1 LTSKRVGLDY
11 SGQRGISFLD
21 SPKNSAR
28 LPEGH
33 MKKNQDDASS
43 INRRDFLKIGVAGAA
58 TIGLAGVESLLHA
71 EPATAPVY
79 RTLGRTG
86 LKITTLSFGAMLTP
100 EPEVIRAGFDMGI
113 NYVDTARRY
122 LNGRSEGIVSK
133 ALEGI
138 RDKVY
143 VATKTQRE
151 STTRDAVIKDIET
164 SLAQLRTD
172 HIDVI
177 QLHGLD
183 NPKQVSNAEAR
194 EAYTKAREQGKVRFF
209 GVSTHTNQAEVVN
222 AVVDD
227 PDKFFDTVLV
237 QYNFNADPAV
247 KKAIA
252 RAKAAG
258 IGVIAMKIQMGGY
271 KTREEAKTI
280 TPEQAAANLKWVLQ
294 DTNVTTAIPGMRTV
308 DQVTQMVAVMGT
320 KLTNT
325 DERILR
331 RYAQAIDSYYCRL
344 CGECEDSC
352 PNGVAI
358 STINRALMYAEGYRE
373 YKLAKATFDE
383 VSTASLC
390 SGCSECVAQCVNG
403 LNIAQKMRQARHL
416 FA

>member
-1 LTSKRVGLDY
+1 LG
-11 SGQRGISFLD
+11 
-21 SPKNSAR
+21 SPKNRTR
-28 LPEGH
+28 LLEGYL
-33 MKKNQDDASS
+33 KNRDDASS

-58 TIGLAGVESLLHA
+58 TIGLAGVENLLHA
-71 EPATAPVY
+71 EPAAAPVY

-100 EPEVIRAGFDMGI
+100 ESEVIRAGFDMGI

-122 LNGRSEGIVSK
+122 LNGRSEEIVSR
-133 ALEGI
+133 ALQGI

-143 VATKTQRE
+143 VATKTRRE
-151 STTRDAVIKDIET
+151 STTRDEIIKDMET

-183 NPKQVSNAEAR
+183 NSKQVFNAEAR

-237 QYNFNADPAV
+237 QYNFNTEPAV
-247 KKAIA
+247 KQAIA

-271 KTREEAKTI
+271 KTREDAKAI

-294 DTNVTTAIPGMRTV
+294 DANVTTAIPGMRTV
-308 DQVTQMVAVMGT
+308 DQVKQMVPVMGM
-320 KLTNT
+320 KLTNA

-331 RYAQAIDSYYCRL
+331 RYAEAIAPYYCRL
-344 CGECEDSC
+344 CGECEGTC
-352 PNGVAI
+352 PNGVGI

-373 YKLAKATFDE
+373 FALAKATFDE

-403 LNIAQKMRQARHL
+403 LNIARKMRQARSL

>member
-1 LTSKRVGLDY
+1 M
-11 SGQRGISFLD
+11 
-21 SPKNSAR
+21 KNR
-28 LPEGH
+28 
-33 MKKNQDDASS
+33 DDASS

-58 TIGLAGVESLLHA
+58 TLGLVGVENLLHA
-71 EPATAPVY
+71 EPAAAPVY

-100 EPEVIRAGFDMGI
+100 ESEVIRAGFDMGI

-122 LNGRSEGIVSK
+122 LNGRSEEIVSR
-133 ALEGI
+133 ALQGI

-143 VATKTQRE
+143 VATKTRRE
-151 STTRDAVIKDIET
+151 STTRDEIIKDVET

-183 NPKQVSNAEAR
+183 NPKQVLNPEAR
-194 EAYTKAREQGKVRFF
+194 EAYAKVKEQGKVRFF

-237 QYNFNADPAV
+237 QYNFNTDPAV
-247 KKAIA
+247 KQAIA

-258 IGVIAMKIQMGGY
+258 VGVIAMKIQMGGY
-271 KTREEAKTI
+271 KTREDAKAI

-294 DTNVTTAIPGMRTV
+294 DANVTTAIPGMRTV
-308 DQVTQMVAVMGT
+308 DQVKQMVPVMGM
-320 KLTNT
+320 KLTNA

-331 RYAQAIDSYYCRL
+331 RYAQAIAPYYCRL
-344 CGECEDSC
+344 CGECEGTC
-352 PNGVAI
+352 PNGVGI

-373 YKLAKATFDE
+373 YALAKATFDE

-390 SGCSECVAQCVNG
+390 SDCSECVAQCVNG
-403 LNIAQKMRQARHL
+403 LNIAQKMRKAQSL

>member
-1 LTSKRVGLDY
+1 M
-11 SGQRGISFLD
+11 
-21 SPKNSAR
+21 KNR
-28 LPEGH
+28 
-33 MKKNQDDASS
+33 DDASS

-58 TIGLAGVESLLHA
+58 TLGLVGVENLLHA
-71 EPATAPVY
+71 EPAAAPVY

-100 EPEVIRAGFDMGI
+100 ESEVIRAGFDMGI

-122 LNGRSEGIVSK
+122 LNGRSEEIVSR
-133 ALEGI
+133 ALQGI

-143 VATKTQRE
+143 VATKTRRE
-151 STTRDAVIKDIET
+151 STTRDEIIKDLET

-183 NPKQVSNAEAR
+183 NPKQVFNAEAR
-194 EAYTKAREQGKVRFF
+194 EAYAKAKEQGKVRFF

-237 QYNFNADPAV
+237 QYNFNTEPAV
-247 KKAIA
+247 KQAIA

-258 IGVIAMKIQMGGY
+258 VGVIAMKIQMGGY
-271 KTREEAKTI
+271 KTREDAKAI

-294 DTNVTTAIPGMRTV
+294 DANVTTAIPGMRTV
-308 DQVTQMVAVMGT
+308 DQVKQMVPVMAM
-320 KLTNT
+320 KLTNA

-331 RYAQAIDSYYCRL
+331 RYAQAIAPYYCRL
-344 CGECEDSC
+344 CGECEGTC
-352 PNGVAI
+352 PNGVGI

-373 YKLAKATFDE
+373 YALAKATFDE
-383 VSTASLC
+383 VSTAPLC
-390 SGCSECVAQCVNG
+390 SDCSECVAQCVNG
-403 LNIAQKMRQARHL
+403 LNIAQKMRKARSL